1 MGFKYPIKRPDSA
14 KNNFSVF
21 KIVNFKNT
29 EICLNKFQTKIIF
42 GNVLCKVHRTSLFH
56 HKFFFMMKRLVKNL
70 SFICR
75 LCQARQ
81 MAETKDLMGYFKYPI
96 KRLTAPKI
104 ILVFLKLSILKTLKF
119 VWTNFRPKLFF
130 GNVLCKV
137 HRTSLFHHKFFFM
150 MKRLVKS

>member
-1 MGFKYPIKRPDSA
+1 MGYFKYPIKRPDSA

-42 GNVLCKVHRTSLFH
+42 GNVLCKVHRTSLFITN
-56 HKFFFMMKRLVKNL
+56 FFLHDEKTSENL

-81 MAETKDLMGYFKYPI
+81 IAETKIWWDTLSIPSSA
-96 KRLTAPKI
+96 LTAPKI

-119 VWTNFRPKLFF
+119 VWTNFRPKLFW
-130 GNVLCKV
+130 
-137 HRTSLFHHKFFFM
+137 
-150 MKRLVKS
+150 KRSV